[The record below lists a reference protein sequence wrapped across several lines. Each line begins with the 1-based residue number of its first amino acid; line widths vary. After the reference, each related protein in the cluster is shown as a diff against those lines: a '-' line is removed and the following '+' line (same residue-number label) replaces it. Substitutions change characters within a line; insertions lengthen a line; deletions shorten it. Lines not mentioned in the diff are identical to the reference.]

1 MSTHWSIV
9 RRLTGL
15 FNCQNRRNDIGPE
28 KTVEGGERVGRGG
41 ERVRGGVYCSVN
53 SSYFT
58 YG

>member
-41 ERVRGGVYCSVN
+41 ERVGGGGILLCK
-53 SSYFT
+53 
-58 YG
+58 